1 VRATQARSAR
11 THAESVQAAA
21 AQELGEAQK
30 RVASLGQASLC
41 TGPCNTPPLPCR
53 PSAIIN
59 NLICALRLARRGA
72 QARASSLPKRELG
85 SRGIHS
91 SLKLTRPLE
100 IAHAERELTAVR
112 VAAEKSEAAAAER
125 MAGAA
130 AAEREGLQREAERTL
145 EAALTEQ
152 AQAHAELLGAAVA
165 EATAVRAPQR
175 VVHLVQS
182 VRSLLICR

>member
-1 VRATQARSAR
+1 
-11 THAESVQAAA
+11 
-21 AQELGEAQK
+21 
-30 RVASLGQASLC
+30 
-41 TGPCNTPPLPCR
+41 
-53 PSAIIN
+53 
-59 NLICALRLARRGA
+59 
-72 QARASSLPKRELG
+72 
-85 SRGIHS
+85 
-91 SLKLTRPLE
+91 LE

-130 AAEREGLQREAERTL
+130 AAEREGLQREAERSL
-145 EAALTEQ
+145 AAALAEQ

-182 VRSLLICR
+182 VRSVLIYR

>member
-1 VRATQARSAR
+1 
-11 THAESVQAAA
+11 
-21 AQELGEAQK
+21 
-30 RVASLGQASLC
+30 
-41 TGPCNTPPLPCR
+41 
-53 PSAIIN
+53 
-59 NLICALRLARRGA
+59 
-72 QARASSLPKRELG
+72 LPKRELG

-130 AAEREGLQREAERTL
+130 AAEREGLQREAERSL
-145 EAALTEQ
+145 AAALAEQ